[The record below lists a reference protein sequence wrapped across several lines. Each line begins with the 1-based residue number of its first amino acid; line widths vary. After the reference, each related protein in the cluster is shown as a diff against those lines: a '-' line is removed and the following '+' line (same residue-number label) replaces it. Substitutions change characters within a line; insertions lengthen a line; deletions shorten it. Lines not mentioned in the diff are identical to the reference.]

1 MSVNKF
7 EPHLLVLP
15 EDDADRQLVNGFITS
30 QNLNIRAIQVLP
42 VAGGWEIAVRNFLNE
57 EVQKLRT
64 YNQRRFLLLIDFD
77 GDSERRNEVSNQI
90 PEDISER
97 VFVLGV
103 LTEPERLRVM
113 LGMNYEK
120 IGASLADE
128 CYRNERNLWAHK
140 LLAHNAAELI
150 RLNESVRSFLFNA

>member
-15 EDDADRQLVNGFITS
+15 EDDANRQLVNGFITS
-30 QNLNIRAIQVLP
+30 PNLNIRAIQVLP
-42 VAGGWEIAVRNFLNE
+42 VAGGCEIAVRNFLNE
-57 EVQKLRT
+57 EVPKLPKYT
-64 YNQRRFLLLIDFD
+64 QRRFLLLIDFD
-77 GDSERRNEVSNQI
+77 VDSERWNKISKQI
-90 PEDISER
+90 PGDVSER

-128 CYRNERNLWAHK
+128 CYRNERKFWAHE
-140 LLAHNAAELI
+140 LLAHNEAELV

>member
-15 EDDADRQLVNGFITS
+15 EDDANRQLVNGFITS
-30 QNLNIRAIQVLP
+30 PNLNIRAIQVLP
-42 VAGGWEIAVRNFLNE
+42 VAAGWENAVRNFLNE

-77 GDSERRNEVSNQI
+77 EDLERRDEISTQI
-90 PEDISER
+90 PEDVSER
-97 VFVLGV
+97 VFVLSV
-103 LTEPERLRVM
+103 LSEPERLRVM

-128 CYRNERNLWAHK
+128 CYRNERRFWTHK
-140 LLAHNAAELI
+140 LLAHNETELV
-150 RLNESVRSFLFNA
+150 RLNESVKPFLFP

>member
-15 EDDADRQLVNGFITS
+15 EDDANRQLVNGFITS
-30 QNLNIRAIQVLP
+30 PNLNIRAIQVLP

-120 IGASLADE
+120 IGASLANE
-128 CYRNERNLWAHK
+128 CYGMSA
-140 LLAHNAAELI
+140 
-150 RLNESVRSFLFNA
+150 SFGRMSYLRITQPS

>member
-15 EDDADRQLVNGFITS
+15 EDDANRQLVNGFITS
-30 QNLNIRAIQVLP
+30 PNLKIKAIQVLP
-42 VAGGWEIAVRNFLNE
+42 VACGWENAVRTFLNE
-57 EVQKLRT
+57 EIQKLRT

-77 GDSERRNEVSNQI
+77 EDLERRNEISSQI
-90 PEDISER
+90 PEDVSNR

-103 LTEPERLRVM
+103 LSEPERLRVM

-128 CYRNERNLWAHK
+128 CYRNKRRLWAHK
-140 LLAHNAAELI
+140 LLAHNEAELA
-150 RLNESVRSFLFNA
+150 RLNESVRRFLFP

>member
-15 EDDADRQLVNGFITS
+15 EDDANRQLVNGFITS
-30 QNLNIRAIQVLP
+30 PNLNIRAIQVLP

-128 CYRNERNLWAHK
+128 CYTKIE
-140 LLAHNAAELI
+140 
-150 RLNESVRSFLFNA
+150 

>member
-15 EDDADRQLVNGFITS
+15 EDDANRQLVNGFITS
-30 QNLNIRAIQVLP
+30 PNLNIRAIQVLP
-42 VAGGWEIAVRNFLNE
+42 VAGGCEIAVRNFLNE
-57 EVQKLRT
+57 EVPKLPKYT
-64 YNQRRFLLLIDFD
+64 QRRFLLLIDFD
-77 GDSERRNEVSNQI
+77 VDSERWNKISKQI
-90 PEDISER
+90 PGDVSER

-103 LTEPERLRVM
+103 LTEPEQLKAM

-128 CYRNERNLWAHK
+128 CYRNERKFWAHE
-140 LLAHNAAELI
+140 LLAHNEAELI

>member
-1 MSVNKF
+1 MSANKF

-15 EDDADRQLVNGFITS
+15 EDDANRQLVNGFITS
-30 QNLNIRAIQVLP
+30 PNLNIRAIQVLP
-42 VAGGWEIAVRNFLNE
+42 VAGGCEIAVRNFLNE
-57 EVQKLRT
+57 EVPKLPKYT
-64 YNQRRFLLLIDFD
+64 QRRFLLLIDFD
-77 GDSERRNEVSNQI
+77 VDSERWNKISKQI
-90 PEDISER
+90 PGDVSER
-97 VFVLGV
+97 VFVLGI
-103 LTEPERLRVM
+103 LSEPEQLKAM

-120 IGASLADE
+120 IGESLANE